1 MADEKE
7 KATEKDHATIIPAGR
22 RNEELSDEDAAKVTG
37 GIAGR
42 PSSGAGE

>member
-7 KATEKDHATIIPAGR
+7 KKDIATTIPAGTR
-22 RNEELSDEDAAKVTG
+22 KDELSDEEAGKVTG

-42 PSSGAGE
+42 PDSGAGE